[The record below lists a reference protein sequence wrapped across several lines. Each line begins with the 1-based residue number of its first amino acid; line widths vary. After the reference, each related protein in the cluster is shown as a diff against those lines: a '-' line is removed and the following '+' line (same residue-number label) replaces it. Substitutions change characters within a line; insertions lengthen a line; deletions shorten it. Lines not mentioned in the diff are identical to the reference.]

1 MFKTIALIASIAT
14 AIVIVVLM
22 GMMARPGTEAYSWTV
37 WQPQARSGDLTPEEQ
52 RWAKV
57 AWRYFQNNTQAGTG
71 LINTKDQYPMTSLWN
86 MGDSLIALTAARRL
100 NIITQ
105 SEFDLR
111 LSTLLTTINT
121 LSLTR
126 AGTPG
131 AMYNATNGALI
142 EQNPQVVMA
151 QDLARL
157 LLGMRMIGN
166 DFPEYATFLDRVMMR
181 WNFCHVVD
189 KNGQPL
195 NFTDQREGIKSA
207 AATGVGY
214 GEYSSS
220 AFSLWGFMPEST
232 SAQHFKTAIIYG
244 LPIDFDDRDPR
255 LTGAPVIVES
265 TPYIL
270 AGLEFNWA
278 APLASTE
285 FSVRQKMRAQRLYQ
299 VQEARWRQDKLLT
312 ARAEYSRTS
321 APWQVYDGVFANGYP
336 WNTLTDDGR
345 YSPELALL
353 STRAIFGLWA
363 LWNTPFTDALMQL
376 GRLHQDPEHG
386 WFEGRYEAS
395 GGYNQTYTL
404 TTNAMVLEALLFKHN
419 RAALIRHVPKNGYLD
434 TQMKDIFNWP
444 NHCLAQERVPLP
456 TAKGE

>member
-1 MFKTIALIASIAT
+1 MFKTIALIASIAS

-22 GMMARPGTEAYSWTV
+22 GMMARPGAEAYRWAA
-37 WQPQARSGDLTPEEQ
+37 WQPQARSGDLSLEEQ
-52 RWAKV
+52 GWAKV

-71 LINTKDQYPMTSLWN
+71 LVNTQDHYPMTSLWN
-86 MGDSLIALTAARRL
+86 MGDTLIALTAARQL

-111 LSTLLTTINT
+111 LSTLLATINR
-121 LSLTR
+121 LPLIQL
-126 AGTPG
+126 GTPG
-131 AMYNATNGALI
+131 ALYNATNGELMV
-142 EQNPQVVMA
+142 QNPRVAMA
-151 QDLARL
+151 QDMARL
-157 LLGMRMIGN
+157 LLGMRLVGN
-166 DFPEYATFLDRVMMR
+166 TFPEYATFLDRVMMR
-181 WNFCHVVD
+181 WNFCQVVD
-189 KNGQPL
+189 KSGQLL
-195 NFTDQREGIKSA
+195 NVTGLKSFT
-207 AATGVGY
+207 ATGVGY

-220 AFSLWGFMPEST
+220 AFSLWGFMPAST
-232 SAQHFKTAIIYG
+232 SPEHFKTAIIYG

-255 LTGAPVIVES
+255 LTGAPVIVEN

-278 APLASTE
+278 APTTNTVVSAL
-285 FSVRQKMRAQRLYQ
+285 QKMRAQRIYQ
-299 VQEARWRQDKLLT
+299 VQEARWRQDKILT

-321 APWQVYDGVFANGYP
+321 APWQVYDGIFANGYP
-336 WNTLTDDGR
+336 WNTLTDGGR

-376 GRLHQDPEHG
+376 GRLHQDPDHG

-404 TTNAMVLEALLFKHN
+404 TTNAMVLEALFFKHN
-419 RAALIRHVPKNGYLD
+419 RGALIRHVPKNSYLD

>member
-1 MFKTIALIASIAT
+1 MFKTIALVASIAT
-14 AIVIVVLM
+14 AIIVVVLM
-22 GMMARPGTEAYSWTV
+22 GIMARPGTDAYRWTL
-37 WQPQARSGDLTPEEQ
+37 WQPQGRSGELSAEEQ

-71 LINTKDQYPMTSLWN
+71 LVNTKDHYPMTSLWN

-100 NIITQ
+100 NIIAQ

-111 LSTLLTTINT
+111 LSTLLTTINA
-121 LSLTR
+121 LPLTQS
-126 AGTPG
+126 GTPG
-131 AMYNATNGALI
+131 ALYNATNGALVV
-142 EQNPQVVMA
+142 QTPQVAMA
-151 QDLARL
+151 QDMARL
-157 LLGMRMIGN
+157 LLGMRMVSN

-181 WNFCHVVD
+181 WNFCQVVD
-189 KNGQPL
+189 KSGQPL
-195 NFTDQREGIKSA
+195 NVTGLKSV

-214 GEYSSS
+214 GEYNSS
-220 AFSLWGFMPEST
+220 AFSLWGFMPAST

-255 LTGAPVIVES
+255 LTGTPVIVEN

-278 APLASTE
+278 APTVNAE
-285 FSVRQKMRAQRLYQ
+285 FSSRQKIRAQRLYK
-299 VQEARWRQDKLLT
+299 VQEARWRQDKILT

-321 APWQVYDGVFANGYP
+321 APWKIYDGVFANGYP
-336 WNTLTDDGR
+336 WNTLTDEGR
-345 YSPELALL
+345 YSPELAML

-404 TTNAMVLEALLFKHN
+404 TTNAIVLEALLFKHN
-419 RAALIRHVPKNGYLD
+419 RGALIRDIPKNGYLD
-434 TQMKDIFNWP
+434 TRMKDIFNWP
-444 NHCLAQERVPLP
+444 NHCLAQERAPLP
-456 TAKGE
+456 TAKGK